1 MRSATVIVPTVAGRE
16 RLRGVLDSL
25 AAQTVEHDVIVVDNG
40 SPDDAVS
47 GVCRGRSGV
56 EVVRLEGNA
65 GFSRAVNL
73 GAVRASG
80 DAIVLVNDDCRCDPE
95 FVGSIVDALA
105 TERGIVMAAGVMRDG
120 ADPELIDTAGIE
132 LDHTLLGFDY
142 LNGQPVA
149 SLDAGAA
156 DPIAPS
162 GAAAA
167 YARDAFLAVDGFD
180 ERLFAYW
187 EDVDLGLR
195 LWRAGGRCALAP
207 GARGTHEHS
216 ATLGPGSAR
225 KNYLMGFGRGYVLR
239 KWGVMRSPGRA
250 AAVLARDVV
259 LCAGQLVHD
268 RNAAGVRGRVR
279 GYRAAS
285 PAARYPSELGLG
297 YRSRGGLISTLRRH
311 GRRRARLRRAS
322 RARAG

>member
-1 MRSATVIVPTVAGRE
+1 MRSATVIVPTLAGGA
-16 RLRGVLDSL
+16 RLRGGLDSL
-25 AAQTVEHDVIVVDNG
+25 AAQTVEHEVIVVDNASTG
-40 SPDDAVS
+40 DAVS
-47 GVCRGRSGV
+47 RVCEGRDGV
-56 EVVRLEGNA
+56 EVVRLESNA

-73 GAVRASG
+73 GARRASG
-80 DAIVLVNDDCRCDPE
+80 DAIVLVNDDCRCDPG
-95 FVGSIVDALA
+95 FVESIVGAL
-105 TERGIVMAAGVMRDG
+105 EPGRGIVMAAGVMRDG
-120 ADPELIDTAGIE
+120 AAPELIDTAGVE

-142 LNGQPVA
+142 LNGCPVA
-149 SLDAGAA
+149 GIDAGVG

-167 YARDAFLAVDGFD
+167 YDRAAFLAVDGFD

-195 LWRAGGRCALAP
+195 LRRAGGRCVLAP
-207 GARGTHEHS
+207 GARGTHDHS
-216 ATLGPGSAR
+216 TTLGSGSAR

-250 AAVLARDVV
+250 AAVFARDSV

-268 RNAAGVRGRVR
+268 RNAAGLRGRLR
-279 GYRAAS
+279 GYRAAVRTE
-285 PAARYPSELGLG
+285 RYPSETGLG
-297 YRSRGGLISTLRRH
+297 RRSRGGLISTLRRH